1 MRALVF
7 AAPARRKALEGILH
21 PLIQATVR
29 DELSQ
34 LAKGDS
40 VSRPPYVLIA
50 VPLLVESGH
59 WLHRVDRVLVVDCP
73 EEVQV
78 ARVMARSGLS
88 EAQVR
93 SIMAAQASRAQR
105 LADYKVYVQ
114 KEAEQLVTKTT
125 AFSAAVKAGK
135 IEEAKAMF
143 ADVRSHY
150 ERIEPIAE
158 LFNELDPAIDAREDD
173 FKNGAKDEGFTGFHR
188 IEHALWVENSTKG
201 IDTVADKL
209 EEDVKTLKKEIDL
222 LSFPPS
228 KVVGGAAALIEE
240 VAGSKISGEE
250 DRYSHTDL
258 SDFQANVDGSK
269 KIVDLF
275 RPMIAEKDKA
285 LLEKVDANFKQVNDL
300 LAKYKKGNGFETY
313 DKLTEADRKALQAPI
328 NALAEDLAKLRGILG
343 LN

>member
-1 MRALVF
+1 M
-7 AAPARRKALEGILH
+7 
-21 PLIQATVR
+21 
-29 DELSQ
+29 
-34 LAKGDS
+34 
-40 VSRPPYVLIA
+40 
-50 VPLLVESGH
+50 
-59 WLHRVDRVLVVDCP
+59 
-73 EEVQV
+73 
-78 ARVMARSGLS
+78 
-88 EAQVR
+88 
-93 SIMAAQASRAQR
+93 
-105 LADYKVYVQ
+105 
-114 KEAEQLVTKTT
+114 
-125 AFSAAVKAGK
+125 
-135 IEEAKAMF
+135 
-143 ADVRSHY
+143 
-150 ERIEPIAE
+150 
-158 LFNELDPAIDAREDD
+158 
-173 FKNGAKDEGFTGFHR
+173 
-188 IEHALWVENSTKG
+188 ENSTKG

>member
-1 MRALVF
+1 MNEVYLF
-7 AAPARRKALEGILH
+7 RKERFQLGI
-21 PLIQATVR
+21 
-29 DELSQ
+29 
-34 LAKGDS
+34 
-40 VSRPPYVLIA
+40 
-50 VPLLVESGH
+50 
-59 WLHRVDRVLVVDCP
+59 
-73 EEVQV
+73 
-78 ARVMARSGLS
+78 
-88 EAQVR
+88 
-93 SIMAAQASRAQR
+93 
-105 LADYKVYVQ
+105 
-114 KEAEQLVTKTT
+114 
-125 AFSAAVKAGK
+125 
-135 IEEAKAMF
+135 
-143 ADVRSHY
+143 
-150 ERIEPIAE
+150 
-158 LFNELDPAIDAREDD
+158 
-173 FKNGAKDEGFTGFHR
+173 GFTGKKFR
-188 IEHALWVENSTKG
+188 TENGCIDTADDTFQKGSCSVVFRNDRLPVPLVYIERMEVVQFLIGTNGVHVGINAIARLYLVVGQRQPFPFRQRVYHFCLCFSHILDGKG
-201 IDTVADKL
+201 DRTFDTVADKL

-240 VAGSKISGEE
+240 VAGSKISGAE